1 MYPPYLNTAPK
12 FWGRK
17 LRPILLSKALAYPQP
32 IAQESDAPAK
42 FIFGAM
48 GDSWGSGVS
57 WSSGTQ
63 YDDNSDNCMRYKYA
77 WSTVVNNSY
86 DRWTPKTD
94 QTSQFEFQACSGA
107 RLEDMPRQMDK
118 MTRPKLVLMEA
129 GGNNADF
136 YPMAEACLFRNNR
149 DKDYGKFYEDDDPE
163 KPEGQCRREIG
174 LVRGRL
180 TNPASDPN
188 ERSVKDKVID
198 TIKAWRYHPSVGG
211 NEASLFVLGY
221 PWFFGLDSA
230 CNDWTFSV
238 VYAKEKQKVVSAMR
252 QEFNDLINM
261 MNTAIREAVESYN
274 DEKIQYIDI
283 NPAFHQHRFCEPGHS
298 RLAQFNWGDDVWLWN
313 SPGRWVTIKNG
324 DGTTTYDTIDG
335 TLPPADVVNAL
346 LDHPV
351 DSPREDGG
359 CSVQVYQ
366 DPANPDT
373 TMEWK
378 ACAQDYVLAGSNAGG
393 SIART
398 LHPTQSGH
406 AGMGDIIIQRLEQY
420 YGRTD
425 DTTIIL
431 PTPNCPFGCDCSGI
445 VPVCT

>member
-1 MYPPYLNTAPK
+1 MGLLTYTAIYS
-12 FWGRK
+12 
-17 LRPILLSKALAYPQP
+17 LISNSIAYPWP

-42 FIFGAM
+42 FIFAAM

-77 WSTVVNNSY
+77 WSTVVNGSY

-94 QTSQFEFQACSGA
+94 QASQFEFHACSGA

-136 YPMAEACLFRNNR
+136 YPMAEACLFRNDR
-149 DKDYGKFYEDDDPE
+149 DKDYGKFYEDDDPTN
-163 KPEGQCRREIG
+163 PEGRCRIEIG
-174 LVRGRL
+174 LVRDRL
-180 TNPASDPN
+180 TNPPPN
-188 ERSVKDKVID
+188 PDERSMKDKVID
-198 TIKAWRYHPSVGG
+198 TINAWRAHPSVGD

-230 CNDWTFSV
+230 CDDWTFSV
-238 VYAKEKQKVVSAMR
+238 VYAKDKQKVVSAMR
-252 QEFNDLINM
+252 QDFNDLINM
-261 MNTAIREAVESYN
+261 MNTAIREAVEGYN
-274 DEKIQYIDI
+274 DDKIQYIDI
-283 NPAFHQHRFCEPGHS
+283 NPAFQGHRFCEPGHG

-324 DGTTTYDTIDG
+324 DDTATYDTIDG

-351 DSPREDGG
+351 DSPRQEDS
-359 CSVQVYQ
+359 CYVQTYQ
-366 DPANPDT
+366 DPENSET

-378 ACAQDYVLAGSNAGG
+378 ACTQDYVLAGSNGGG

-406 AGMGDIIIQRLEQY
+406 AAMGDIIIQILEQY

-425 DTTIIL
+425 DTTVIL